1 MWARVASF
9 ENADLDRLEQMSQGG
24 VQQMSPPAGMKRVMV
39 FADRAAKR
47 HSFVTFFDTREALEA
62 AEKRFEEMGDEIPEE
77 IRGRRT
83 SVEVYE
89 LVHEETL

>member
-24 VQQMSPPAGMKRVMV
+24 VQEMSPPAGMKRVMV

-47 HSFVTFFDTREALEA
+47 HSFVTFFDTREALDA
-62 AEKRFEEMGDEIPEE
+62 AEQRFEEMGDEIPEE

>member
-24 VQQMSPPAGMKRVMV
+24 VQEMSPPAGMKRVMI

-47 HSFVTFFDTREALEA
+47 HSFVTFFDTREALDA
-62 AEKRFEEMGDEIPEE
+62 AEQRFEQMGDEIPEE

>member
-9 ENADLDRLEQMSQGG
+9 ENADLDRLEQMTQGG
-24 VQQMSPPAGMKRVMV
+24 VRQMSPPAGLKRVMV

-47 HSFVTFFDTREALEA
+47 HSFVTFFDTREELEA
-62 AEKRFEEMGDEIPEE
+62 AEQRFEAMGNEIPEE